1 MSAARARAAM
11 IAALVAA
18 AGLAFGADAAIPR
31 VGDASPGL
39 RGVSG
44 SIEVAHPGCTI
55 RAKPVRDD
63 GAPVTVRVERVGEGR
78 SRVEYVGW
86 LTGTHDLLPLL
97 ERTDGRPIEGLGPI
111 LVEVDTQLPPDAG
124 TDLFGRIEHELR
136 VGTRYRALMAAAI
149 AAWLAVPAAVIARRA
164 LRRSPAPHAAPPA
177 RAPSVVERLLEEV
190 ARARDAEPSVD
201 ARARLELLLLQAVR
215 GADEPDP
222 AAAASHARTDARS
235 ARAVAAV
242 ERWLH
247 APTPG
252 DRLAALAEVD
262 ALRIGPGGAA

>member
-1 MSAARARAAM
+1 MSAARVRAAT
-11 IAALVAA
+11 AAAVAA
-18 AGLAFGADAAIPR
+18 AACVAPRAPAAANR
-31 VGDASPGL
+31 TDEAHPGL
-39 RGVSG
+39 RGAPG
-44 SIEVAHPGCTI
+44 TIDVAHPGFAI
-55 RAKPVRDD
+55 RPRPVRDD
-63 GAPVTVRVERVGEGR
+63 GSPVTVRVVRVAEGR
-78 SRVEYVGW
+78 SRIEYVGW
-86 LTGTHDLLPLL
+86 MTGTHDLLPLL
-97 ERTDGRPIEGLGPI
+97 ERTDGRPVEGIGPI
-111 LVEVDTQLPPDAG
+111 LVEVKTQLPADAG
-124 TDLFGRIEHELR
+124 TDLYGRIERELR
-136 VGTRYRALMAAAI
+136 VGAPYRALMAAAI

-177 RAPSVVERLLEEV
+177 RAPTVVERLLEEV

-201 ARARLELLLLQAVR
+201 ARARLELLLLQSVR
-215 GADEPDP
+215 EADEPDP

-252 DRLAALAEVD
+252 DRLAALAEID